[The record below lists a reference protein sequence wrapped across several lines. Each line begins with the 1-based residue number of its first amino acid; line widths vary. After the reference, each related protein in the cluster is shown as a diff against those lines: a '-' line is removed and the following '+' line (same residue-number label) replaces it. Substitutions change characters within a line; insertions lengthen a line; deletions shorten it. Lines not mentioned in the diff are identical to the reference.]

1 MKIIYNYVIA
11 IANETS
17 IFQVKIHDKKLKI
30 LSSKSTQNTE
40 EATPLKSLFEL
51 SRYLDRLPR
60 YKDSKCQ

>member
-40 EATPLKSLFEL
+40 EATLLKSLFEL